1 MKTLMI
7 VCLASLPALLFAQ
20 PPDSLWSRVFGGAGN
35 DECTSILQTADSGYI
50 LGGWTG
56 SFGAGG
62 IDVWTVRTNAN
73 GDGVWS
79 RTFGGSGEDACYSVA
94 PAADGS
100 YLLVGDTRSF
110 GAGYYDYWL
119 VKVGESSDS
128 IWSRTFGGSGL
139 DRCSSIG
146 RTSDNGYL
154 LGGNTISFGAGN
166 TDFWL
171 VKTDATGE
179 GLFSHTYGG
188 HEYDECYAVK
198 QTSDG
203 GCVLAGYT
211 ESFGAGITD
220 FWLVK
225 TNANGDS
232 SWSRTFGG
240 SQLDVCLSVEQTS
253 GGGYILTGYTFSFGA
268 GGADFWLVKT
278 DANGNQ
284 LWSRTFGGSDDDRCN
299 SVHQTADG
307 GYILGGYTESFG
319 AGSTDFWLVKT
330 DANGTELWNRTFGGS
345 GDDLC
350 HAVIRTTDGGYM
362 LAGYTTSFGA
372 GARDFWMVKTGPDPA
387 NATDE
392 LLTLVPSS
400 PALSAFPNPFNPSA
414 TISFSLSRE
423 SGITLSVFDLAGGSV
438 KTLAEGRWHAGK
450 HSVLFDG
457 SGLPSG
463 IYFARLTAGGAQAT
477 QKLLLLK

>member
-7 VCLASLPALLFAQ
+7 VCLACLPVLLFAQ
-20 PPDSLWSRVFGGAGN
+20 PPDSLWSRAFGASGN
-35 DECTSILQTADSGYI
+35 DECTSILQTADGGYI

-62 IDVWTVRTNAN
+62 IDMWVVRTDAN
-73 GDGVWS
+73 GDGLWS
-79 RTFGGSGEDACYSVA
+79 RTFGGTEEDACYGIA
-94 PAADGS
+94 LAADGGC
-100 YLLVGDTRSF
+100 LLAGDARSF
-110 GAGYYDYWL
+110 GSGTYDYWL
-119 VKVGESSDS
+119 VKAGESGDS
-128 IWSRTFGGSGL
+128 LWSRIFDGGGL
-139 DRCSSIG
+139 DRCTSIE
-146 RTSDNGYL
+146 RTPDNGYL
-154 LGGNTISFGAGN
+154 LGGSSTSFGAGN

-171 VKTDATGE
+171 VKTNATGE
-179 GLFSHTYGG
+179 AQISHTFGG
-188 HEYDECYAVK
+188 HEYDECYSIQ

-232 SWSRTFGG
+232 LWSRTFGG
-240 SQLDVCLSVEQTS
+240 TSTDVCLSVEQTS
-253 GGGYILTGYTFSFGA
+253 GGGYILAGYTFSFGA

-284 LWSRTFGGSDDDRCN
+284 LWSRTFGGSGDDRCY
-299 SVHQTADG
+299 SVLQAADG
-307 GYILGGYTESFG
+307 GYLLSGYTESFG
-319 AGSTDFWLVKT
+319 AGGMDFWLVRT

-350 HAVIRTTDGGYM
+350 HTVIRTTDGGYM
-362 LAGYTTSFGA
+362 LAGYTMSSGA
-372 GARDFWMVKTGPDPA
+372 GARDFWMVRTGPEPSDVGVEQFTPM
-387 NATDE
+387 
-392 LLTLVPSS
+392 PSS
-400 PALSAFPNPFNPSA
+400 LSLSAYPNPFNPSA
-414 TISFSLSRE
+414 TISFSLSKE
-423 SGITLSVFDLAGGSV
+423 SGITLSVFDLTGRCV
-438 KTLAEGRWHAGK
+438 TTLAEGRWPAGK

-463 IYFARLTAGGAQAT
+463 IYFARLEAGGAVRT
-477 QKLLLLK
+477 QKMVLLK